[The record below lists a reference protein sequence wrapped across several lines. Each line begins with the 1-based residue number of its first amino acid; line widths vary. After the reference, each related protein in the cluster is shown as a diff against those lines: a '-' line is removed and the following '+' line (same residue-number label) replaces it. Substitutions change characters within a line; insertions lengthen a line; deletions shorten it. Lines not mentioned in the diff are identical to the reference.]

1 MSYFFFLFT
10 SFHEP
15 FLIQSFH
22 LNLIAEVGLEFQAL
36 EGAPATKVLRL
47 ARVTPRGEGLT
58 VPAVMQDT
66 SARPVAF
73 ELFISLAVNQ
83 A

>member
-36 EGAPATKVLRL
+36 EGAPATKVPLL
-47 ARVTPRGEGLT
+47 LTARE
-58 VPAVMQDT
+58 T
-66 SARPVAF
+66 SLVGPFTSDPVLLLGSSGGNATHECRF
-73 ELFISLAVNQ
+73 LP
-83 A
+83 